1 MLTATVVGAAC
12 CACVGGILG
21 TELLN
26 SGHLFHGVY
35 PSPGPGLQWKELC
48 GLLLQTWV
56 LPFAFVLG
64 GSAAVQLARHRAL
77 PAAAHAAGHVALAAC
92 CGVACWRSW
101 NSTFGVGGNVLH
113 CAVFGCGA
121 SADDGADAHW
131 RGSGTMNFAYK
142 VALGAVVF
150 VVSVLCAAFN
160 LALSVSALL
169 ELARAPRSGSC
180 LGRGEGSELAINR
193 DGSRGIQSR

>member
-35 PSPGPGLQWKELC
+35 PSPGPGLQPKELL

-77 PAAAHAAGHVALAAC
+77 PAAARAAGHAALAAC
-92 CGVACWRSW
+92 CGVACWRAW
-101 NSTFGVGGNVLH
+101 DSTFAVGGDLLH

-121 SADDGADAHW
+121 LADDGADADW
-131 RGSGTMNFAYK
+131 REVGTMNFAYK
-142 VALGAVVF
+142 VALGAV
-150 VVSVLCAAFN
+150 
-160 LALSVSALL
+160 
-169 ELARAPRSGSC
+169 
-180 LGRGEGSELAINR
+180 
-193 DGSRGIQSR
+193 